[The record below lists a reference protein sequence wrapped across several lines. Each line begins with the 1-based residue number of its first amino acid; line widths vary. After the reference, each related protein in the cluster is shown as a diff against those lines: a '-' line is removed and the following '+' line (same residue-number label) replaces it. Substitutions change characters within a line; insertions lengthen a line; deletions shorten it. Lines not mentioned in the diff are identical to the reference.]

1 MPLLVSVK
9 VLSRQDLSTKLLSD
23 WRIVSTSDKV
33 ANHLD
38 ILGLLT
44 GIKDHR
50 FDKHEPLAL
59 TEDLP
64 LSAQMGNA
72 QFSRFTFAEVADDV
86 LAFGLYIKLVLLEA
100 LMQSTVSQLQPEK
113 LQVDAFQVSSRINLQ
128 TFQHKFTL

>member
-128 TFQHKFTL
+128 TFQHKSTL